1 MGEVFGAGSE
11 NSSPMP
17 RTNRVLT
24 QAITT
29 AYAFYNQMQVTVCV
43 YCVVPQLSVLTIRSV
58 RPNFGLT

>member
-43 YCVVPQLSVLTIRSV
+43 YSVVPKLSVVTIRALRSNV
-58 RPNFGLT
+58 GLT

>member
-29 AYAFYNQMQVTVCV
+29 AYAFYNQMQVTVYV
-43 YCVVPQLSVLTIRSV
+43 YCVLPQLSAVTIRAV
-58 RPNFGLT
+58 RSDVGLT